1 MRFISMVKSNE
12 ANMSPP
18 PRALMDAMDQ
28 LIQEMSKAG
37 CTMVEGVGLHPTS
50 SGMRVRLAD
59 GKLTVMDGPFTE
71 AKEVVGGFAIFEA
84 PSKAEMLKWTQR
96 FMALHKTHMPGWE
109 GECEVR
115 QIAGPGEKLCE
126 QARETQTAAI

>member
-12 ANMSPP
+12 AKMSPP
-18 PRALMDAMDQ
+18 PKALMDAMDQ

-37 CTMVEGVGLHPTS
+37 CAMVEGVGLHPTS

-59 GKLTVMDGPFTE
+59 GKLTVTDGPFTE

-115 QIAGPGEKLCE
+115 QIAGPGEMLCD
-126 QARETQTAAI
+126 QARETQAAAI

>member
-12 ANMSPP
+12 AKMGMPP
-18 PRALMDAMDQ
+18 KALMDAMDQ
-28 LIQEMSKAG
+28 LIQEMAKAG

-50 SGMRVRLAD
+50 AGMRVRLTG
-59 GKLTVMDGPFTE
+59 GKLTVTDGPFTE

-96 FMALHKTHMPGWE
+96 FMALHKTHMPGWD

-126 QARETQTAAI
+126 QAREAQPAAV

>member
-1 MRFISMVKSNE
+1 
-12 ANMSPP
+12 
-18 PRALMDAMDQ
+18 MDAMDQ
-28 LIQEMSKAG
+28 LIQEMAKDG

-50 SGMRVRLAD
+50 AGMRVRLAD
-59 GKLTVMDGPFTE
+59 GKVTVTDGPFTE

-84 PSKAEMLKWTQR
+84 PSKAEMMKWTQR

-126 QARETQTAAI
+126 QAREHAGRRDLTRLAAPKRTGHSRSP

>member
-12 ANMSPP
+12 AKMSPP
-18 PRALMDAMDQ
+18 PKALMDAMDQ

-37 CTMVEGVGLHPTS
+37 CVMVEGVGLHPTS

-59 GKLTVMDGPFTE
+59 GKLTVTDGPFTE

-84 PSKAEMLKWTQR
+84 PSKAEMLKWTTR
-96 FMALHKTHMPGWE
+96 FMDLHKKHLPGWE

-115 QIAGPGEKLCE
+115 QIAGPGEKLCD
-126 QARETQTAAI
+126 QARETQAAAI

>member
-12 ANMSPP
+12 AKMGMPP
-18 PRALMDAMDQ
+18 KSLMDAMDQ
-28 LIQEMSKAG
+28 LIQEMAKAG
-37 CTMVEGVGLHPTS
+37 CTMVEGVGLLPTS
-50 SGMRVRLAD
+50 AGMRVRLAD
-59 GKLTVMDGPFTE
+59 GKLTVTDGPFTE

-96 FMALHKTHMPGWE
+96 FMALHKTHMPGWD

-126 QARETQTAAI
+126 QARETQAAAI

>member
-12 ANMSPP
+12 AKMGMPP
-18 PRALMDAMDQ
+18 KSLMDAMDQ
-28 LIQEMSKAG
+28 LIKEMAKDG
-37 CTMVEGVGLHPTS
+37 CVMVEGVGLHPTS
-50 SGMRVRLAD
+50 AGMRVRLAD
-59 GKLTVMDGPFTE
+59 GKVTVTDGPFTE

-84 PSKAEMLKWTQR
+84 PSKAEMMKWTQR
-96 FMALHKTHMPGWE
+96 FMALHETHMPGWE

-126 QARETQTAAI
+126 QARETQAAAV

>member
-1 MRFISMVKSNE
+1 MRFLSMVKSNE
-12 ANMSPP
+12 AKMGMPP
-18 PRALMDAMDQ
+18 KSLMDAMDQ
-28 LIQEMSKAG
+28 LIKEMAQAG
-37 CTMVEGVGLHPTS
+37 CIMVEGVGLHPTS
-50 SGMRVRLAD
+50 AGMRVRLAD
-59 GKLTVMDGPFTE
+59 GKLTVTDGPFTE

-96 FMALHKTHMPGWE
+96 FMALHKTHMPGWD

-126 QARETQTAAI
+126 QARETQAAAI